1 MKCENDEIRFIA
13 DNGLK
18 PLAKMLRMLG
28 VDCWY
33 DGGTSLPDI
42 IRIAALEDRILLS
55 LKPIAETRR
64 VVVLTLD
71 SNNPADQ
78 LRQVSEA
85 YSLNGHISL
94 FSRCLVCNVRIEEV
108 NDTVHKPDIPD
119 SVRERGLTVLRCP
132 VCKRPYWEGSH
143 LDKTRKQLAEA
154 GIVI

>member
-1 MKCENDEIRFIA
+1 MKDENNEIKFIA
-13 DNGLK
+13 DNDLK

-33 DGGTSLPDI
+33 DGEMSLPDI

-55 LKPIAETRR
+55 MKPIAETRK
-64 VVVLTLD
+64 VVMVKLNSD
-71 SNNPADQ
+71 NVADQ
-78 LRQVSEA
+78 LRQVLKA
-85 YSLNGHISL
+85 HSLKKHISL
-94 FSRCLVCNVRIEEV
+94 FSRCLVCNVLIKDV
-108 NDTVHKPDIPD
+108 NYTVHKPDIPE

-143 LDKTRKQLAEA
+143 LNRMRKQLTEA